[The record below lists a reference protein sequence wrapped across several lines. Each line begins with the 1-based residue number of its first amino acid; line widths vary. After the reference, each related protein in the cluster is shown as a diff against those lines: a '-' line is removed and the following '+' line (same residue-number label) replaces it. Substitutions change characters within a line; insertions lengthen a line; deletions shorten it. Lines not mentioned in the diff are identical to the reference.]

1 MKMRKLLA
9 GIAAAATLL
18 SCAALGTAS
27 ASADG
32 TNTATITALNAQQN
46 STYTAYKFA
55 DFSNI
60 QGDSLTGAIT
70 SVDVSTV
77 ATDAYLN
84 VLTKAAVSAAT
95 GVSTIPSEYGE
106 NVAAYVA
113 TFTGNTLRNF
123 ASYIQLHIGD
133 ATNIGNFRG
142 ATVTTDSKGSP
153 TDQTMK
159 LTTGEGWYLVT
170 KTTANDSTLRSVAV
184 VASTISGYTTMNLS
198 KDDGQNNIVELGKFN
213 VKEENAPNAPHKY
226 VYDGKM
232 CDEGAQIKDNTPDLD
247 GKSVN
252 VGDTLCYV
260 VVTNVPKGA
269 EGYTPYQMLI
279 EDTASKGLTVDTN
292 SLRAYH
298 GDMAG
303 KGLQMGVNEYTVS
316 SKDSTE
322 GGKTMTVTVNDAHEW
337 YGTKLWIVY
346 KATVNEQA
354 GSAAAVTLSNSARV
368 KHNATAD
375 SASWSEAGMTKQYV
389 GSFNFTKVGPDSEKL
404 KNAEFAVYSG
414 TKAEGTP
421 LKFTKVDNGN
431 GSWTYYYNPNGQE
444 DRVVSDTSGRIVIYG
459 LKAKMTNGVEGDGKY
474 TLKETQAPT
483 GYLNVASTM
492 PVFTVEAQLNDV
504 AGTPTATTNLES
516 NNNTLNLATTDA
528 EGVKVKNVKSITQ
541 LPLTG
546 GAGII
551 LFSVIAALL
560 IAVAAIVTVR
570 IRSVKRELQD

>member
-18 SCAALGTAS
+18 GCAALGTAS

-32 TNTATITALNAQQN
+32 NDATIIAVNAQQG

-55 DFSNI
+55 AFSNI
-60 QGDSLTGAIT
+60 QGDGAGAIK

-77 ATDAYLN
+77 ATGDYLN
-84 VLTKAAVSAAT
+84 VIVAAAKDAKSVAD
-95 GVSTIPSEYGE
+95 IPSEYKD

-113 TFTGNTLRNF
+113 TFTGSTLRKF
-123 ASYIQLHIGD
+123 ASYVQQHIGD
-133 ATNIGNFRG
+133 ARNIGDFQGG
-142 ATVTTDSKGSP
+142 AVTTDPKGSP
-153 TDQTMK
+153 TDQTITLNK
-159 LTTGEGWYLVT
+159 GEGWYLVT
-170 KTTANDSTLRSVAV
+170 KTTTGESTLRSVAV
-184 VASTISGYTTMNLS
+184 VASTISGYQTMTLS

-232 CDEGAQIKDNTPDLD
+232 CDADEEIKDNTPNLD

-269 EGYTPYQMLI
+269 QGYTPYQMVI
-279 EDTASKGLTVDTN
+279 EDTASKGLTVDT
-292 SLRAYH
+292 SSVRAYH
-298 GDMAG
+298 GNMAG
-303 KGLQMGVNEYTVS
+303 EGIKMNNDEYTVS
-316 SKDSTE
+316 SADPAADGS
-322 GGKTMTVTVNDAHEW
+322 KTMTVTVNDAHEW
-337 YGTKLWIVY
+337 HGTKLWIVY

-354 GSAAAVTLSNSARV
+354 ARADAVMLSNSAKV

-375 SASWSEAGMTKQYV
+375 SALWSEAGMTKQYV
-389 GSFNFTKVGPDSEKL
+389 GSFNFTKVGPDSENL

-421 LKFTKVDNGN
+421 LKFTKVTGEGD
-431 GSWTYYYNPNGQE
+431 SWTYYYNPKGQE
-444 DRVVSDTSGRIVIYG
+444 DKVVSDANGRVVIYG
-459 LKAKMTNGVEGDGKY
+459 LKAKMTSGVEGDGKY

-483 GYLNVASTM
+483 GYLNVESTM
-492 PVFTVEAQLNDV
+492 PVFTVEAQLNNV
-504 AGTPTATTNLES
+504 AGTLTATTNLES
-516 NNNTLNLATTDA
+516 DNNTLNLATSDT

>member
-9 GIAAAATLL
+9 GIAAAATLFG
-18 SCAALGTAS
+18 CAAFGTAS

-32 TNTATITALNAQQN
+32 ADTATITALNAQQN

-55 DFSNI
+55 AFSNI

-77 ATDAYLN
+77 ATGSYLN
-84 VLTKAAVSAAT
+84 VLTKAAEDAASVSN
-95 GVSTIPSEYGE
+95 IPNEYKN

-113 TFTGNTLRNF
+113 TFEGTTLRKF
-123 ASYIQLHIGD
+123 ASYIQQHFGDINNIGD
-133 ATNIGNFRG
+133 FRG
-142 ATVTTDSKGSP
+142 STVTTPADGSP
-153 TDQTMK
+153 TDQTMN
-159 LTTGEGWYLVT
+159 LATGEGWYLVT
-170 KTTANDSTLRSVAV
+170 KATNGDSTLRSVAV
-184 VASTISGYTTMNLS
+184 VASTISGYKTMALS
-198 KDDGQNNIVELGKFN
+198 KDNGQNNIVELGQFN
-213 VKEENAPNAPHKY
+213 VKEENVPNAPHKY

-232 CDEGAQIKDNTPDLD
+232 CDDGARITDDTPSLN

-269 EGYTPYQMLI
+269 QGYTPYQMLI
-279 EDTASKGLTVDTN
+279 EDTASKGLTVDTD

-303 KGLQMGVNEYTVS
+303 KGIKMEANEYAVS
-316 SKDSTE
+316 SNDSAE

-368 KHNATAD
+368 KHNATAP
-375 SASWSEAGMTKQYV
+375 SASWSKAGMTKQYV
-389 GSFNFTKVGPDSEKL
+389 GSFNFTKVGPDKELL
-404 KNAEFAVYSG
+404 KNAKFAVYSG
-414 TKAEGTP
+414 TEATGTP
-421 LKFTKVDNGN
+421 LRFTKVDNGDD
-431 GSWTYYYNPNGQE
+431 SWTYYYNPNGDE
-444 DRVVSDTSGRIVIYG
+444 TEVASNANGRVIVYG
-459 LKAKMTNGVEGDGKY
+459 LKAKMTSGEEGEGLY

-483 GYLNVASTM
+483 GYLNVESTM

-504 AGTPTATTNLES
+504 AGTLTATTNLES
-516 NNNTLNLATTDA
+516 NNNTLNLATTDT
-528 EGVKVKNVKSITQ
+528 EGIKVKNVKSITQ

-551 LFSVIAALL
+551 LFSVLAALL
-560 IAVAAIVTVR
+560 VAVAAVVTVK
-570 IRSVKRELQD
+570 IRSVRRELQA

>member
-1 MKMRKLLA
+1 MGLRKLMA

-18 SCAALGTAS
+18 GGAMLGTAS
-27 ASADG
+27 ASDDG
-32 TNTATITALNAQQN
+32 TATITAVNAQQN

-55 DFSNI
+55 EFFNI
-60 QGDSLTGAIT
+60 QGNSGTGAIT

-77 ATDAYLN
+77 ATGTYLDVIANAAKDAKN
-84 VLTKAAVSAAT
+84 VAD
-95 GVSTIPSEYGE
+95 IPSEYKD

-113 TFTGNTLRNF
+113 TFEGSTLRKF
-123 ASYIQLHIGD
+123 ASYVQQHFSDINNIGD
-133 ATNIGNFRG
+133 FQGS
-142 ATVTTDSKGSP
+142 TVTTSVDDSS
-153 TDQTMK
+153 TDLTMS
-159 LTTGEGWYLVT
+159 LTKGEGWYLVT
-170 KTTANDSTLRSVAV
+170 KTTAGDSTLRSVAV
-184 VASTISGYTTMNLS
+184 VASTISGYKTMNLS
-198 KDDGQNNIVELGKFN
+198 KDNGQNNIVELGQFN
-213 VKEENAPNAPHKY
+213 VKEENVPNAPHKY

-232 CDEGAQIKDNTPDLD
+232 CDDGAKITDNTPSLN

-269 EGYTPYQMLI
+269 QGYTPYQMLI
-279 EDTASKGLTVDTN
+279 EDTASKGLTVDT
-292 SLRAYH
+292 SSVRAYY

-303 KGLQMGVNEYTVS
+303 KGIKMEDDEYEVAS
-316 SKDSTE
+316 SDSAE
-322 GGKTMTVTVNDAHEW
+322 GGKTMTVTVKDAHEW

-368 KHNATAD
+368 KHNATAA

-389 GSFNFTKVGPDSEKL
+389 GSFNFTKVGPDKEPL
-404 KNAEFAVYSG
+404 KNAKFVVYSG
-414 TKAEGTP
+414 TEATGTP
-421 LKFTKVDNGN
+421 LKFTKVSNG
-431 GSWTYYYNPNGQE
+431 GDSWTYYYNPNGNE
-444 DRVVSDTSGRIVIYG
+444 TEVASNAGGHVIVYG

-483 GYLNVASTM
+483 GYLNIASTM
-492 PVFTVEAQLNDV
+492 PVFTVEAQLNDN
-504 AGTPTATTNLES
+504 AGMLTATTGLES
-516 NNNTLNLATTDA
+516 NNNTLNLATKTDA
-528 EGVKVKNVKSITQ
+528 EGIKVKNVKSITQ

-560 IAVAAIVTVR
+560 VAVAAVATIR
-570 IRSVKRELQD
+570 IRAVKRELQD

>member
-1 MKMRKLLA
+1 MKVRKLLA

-18 SCAALGTAS
+18 GCAVLGTAS

-32 TNTATITALNAQQN
+32 NDATITAVNAQQN

-55 DFSNI
+55 AFSNI
-60 QGDSLTGAIT
+60 QGNKLTGEIT

-77 ATDAYLN
+77 ATGSYLN
-84 VLTKAAVSAAT
+84 VLTKAAEDAAHVSN
-95 GVSTIPSEYGE
+95 IPNEYKN

-113 TFTGNTLRNF
+113 TFEGNTLRKF
-123 ASYIQLHIGD
+123 ASYIQQHFGDINNIGD
-133 ATNIGNFRG
+133 FRG
-142 ATVTTDSKGSP
+142 STVTTSADGSP
-153 TDQTMK
+153 TDQTMN
-159 LTTGEGWYLVT
+159 LATGEGWYLVT
-170 KTTANDSTLRSVAV
+170 KATNGDSTLRSVAV
-184 VASTISGYTTMNLS
+184 VASTISGYKTMNLS
-198 KDDGQNNIVELGKFN
+198 TDNGQNNIVELGKFN

-232 CDEGAQIKDNTPDLD
+232 CDENARITDDTPDLN

-269 EGYTPYQMLI
+269 QGYTPYQMLI
-279 EDTASKGLTVDTN
+279 EDTASKGLTVDTD

-303 KGLQMGVNEYTVS
+303 KGEKMGTNEYTVS
-316 SKDSTE
+316 SSDSAE

-337 YGTKLWIVY
+337 HGTKLWIVY

-354 GSAAAVTLSNSARV
+354 GSAAAVTLSNSAKV

-389 GSFNFTKVGPDSEKL
+389 GSFNFTKVGPDNEKL

-414 TKAEGTP
+414 TKAEGTS
-421 LKFTKVDNGN
+421 LKFTKVTGEGD
-431 GSWTYYYNPNGQE
+431 SWTYYYNPNGQE
-444 DRVVSDTSGRIVIYG
+444 DKVVSDASGRVVIYG

-492 PVFTVEAQLNDV
+492 PVFTVEAQLNDT
-504 AGTPTATTNLES
+504 AGTLTATTGLES
-516 NNNTLNLATTDA
+516 DNNTLNLATKTDA

>member
-18 SCAALGTAS
+18 GCAALGTAS

-32 TNTATITALNAQQN
+32 TATITAVNAQQN

-55 DFSNI
+55 EFSNI
-60 QGDSLTGAIT
+60 QGDSSTGAIK

-77 ATDAYLN
+77 ATGAYLDIIATAAKNAMN
-84 VLTKAAVSAAT
+84 VAD
-95 GVSTIPSEYGE
+95 IPNEYKD

-113 TFTGNTLRNF
+113 TFTGTTLRKF
-123 ASYIQLHIGD
+123 ASYVQAHIGD
-133 ATNIGNFRG
+133 ATNIGDFQG
-142 ATVTTDSKGSP
+142 ASLTTDADGAP
-153 TDQTMK
+153 TDRTLNLDK
-159 LTTGEGWYLVT
+159 GEGWYLVT
-170 KTTANDSTLRSVAV
+170 NTVSGESAPRSVAV
-184 VASTISGYTTMNLS
+184 VASTISGYQTMILS

-232 CDEGAQIKDNTPDLD
+232 CDEGARITDNTTKLD
-247 GKSVN
+247 GKSVS
-252 VGDTLCYV
+252 VGDALCYV

-269 EGYTPYQMLI
+269 QGYDPYQMLI
-279 EDTASKGLTVDTN
+279 EDTASKGLTVDT
-292 SLRAYH
+292 SSVRAYH

-303 KGLQMGVNEYTVS
+303 TGLKMETNEYTVTS
-316 SKDSTE
+316 SNSAE
-322 GGKTMTVTVNDAHEW
+322 GGKTMTVTVNDAHDW

-354 GSAAAVTLSNSARV
+354 GSAAAVTLSNSAKV
-368 KHNATAD
+368 KHNATAA

-389 GSFNFTKVGPDSEKL
+389 GSFNFTKVGPDKELL
-404 KNAEFAVYSG
+404 KNAKFAVYSG
-414 TKAEGTP
+414 TQTTGTP

-431 GSWTYYYNPNGQE
+431 DSWTYYYNPDGTETEVASDANG
-444 DRVVSDTSGRIVIYG
+444 RVVVYG

-474 TLKETQAPT
+474 TLKEIQAPT
-483 GYLNVASTM
+483 GYLNVESTM
-492 PVFTVEAQLNDV
+492 PVFTVEAQLNDN
-504 AGTPTATTNLES
+504 AGTLTATTGLES
-516 NNNTLNLATTDA
+516 NNNTLNLATKTDT
-528 EGVKVKNVKSITQ
+528 EGVRVKNVKSITQ

-560 IAVAAIVTVR
+560 VAVAAIVTVK
-570 IRSVKRELQD
+570 IRFVRRELQD